1 MNELSIIDDLS
12 QHLGRIQVVTREYLS
27 AAWIQEKMEQEHGSA
42 QSLRKAL
49 RGAGGGGGGGE
60 GIWFFYEPLQ
70 KTEAS
75 EVQAILIYNGN

>member
-1 MNELSIIDDLS
+1 MNELSIIDYLS

-49 RGAGGGGGGGE
+49 RGAGGGGGGS
-60 GIWFFYEPLQ
+60 WFCYEPLQ
-70 KTEAS
+70 KTEGS

>member
-1 MNELSIIDDLS
+1 MNELSIIDYLS

-49 RGAGGGGGGGE
+49 RGGGGS
-60 GIWFFYEPLQ
+60 WFCYQPLQ
-70 KTEAS
+70 KTEGS
-75 EVQAILIYNGN
+75 EVQAILICNGN